1 MSDSARQLA
10 LINARFAELMP
21 LLSGSPEEPISEL
34 PPRFDEV
41 RTLLQQARTLTSSGR
56 LLPPANDHTREIL
69 ADYRRHLISIRNA
82 MGRME
87 PLLTA
92 RRAELHRQLDHI
104 RHATFWAAS
113 VRTAR

>member
-1 MSDSARQLA
+1 MPDSTRQLA
-10 LINARFAELMP
+10 LINARFTELIP
-21 LLSGSPEEPISEL
+21 LLSGSPEEQISEL

-56 LLPPANDHTREIL
+56 LLPPQNDRTREIL

-82 MGRME
+82 ISRIE

-92 RRAELHRQLDHI
+92 RRAELHRQLEHI
-104 RHATFWAAS
+104 RHATSWAAS
-113 VRTAR
+113 IRNAR